1 MTGRPGRNPSGL
13 PFFWSFIFLPLSFL
27 PLPFCVP
34 RCLSFQLLIYSF
46 FQFQLPIQLPFPHLC
61 PSTCRVCLRLQLF
74 RPPAAT
80 EYGTYA
86 RLLRD
91 ELETWRVRLQG
102 EGQFEVELSRPKA
115 AQPGTMGV
123 VRIGLSAGRPK
134 RAGTP
139 AAVEH
144 VLQQLRGD
152 DAFPQVGGE
161 GLTVASDLLLF
172 HGGDYYFVKPLVRR
186 LWLATAAA
194 QDAWRIVQTVRQ
206 GAPIQ

>member
-1 MTGRPGRNPSGL
+1 MWIARHRFEDMQRRLDGAQRQEGALNAEIDALRAQLAARAAPS
-13 PFFWSFIFLPLSFL
+13 P
-27 PLPFCVP
+27 
-34 RCLSFQLLIYSF
+34 QDNEAAM
-46 FQFQLPIQLPFPHLC
+46 
-61 PSTCRVCLRLQLF
+61 LRAVITRMAEF
-74 RPPAAT
+74 
-80 EYGTYA
+80 GTSLTDAQGSLGEMA